1 MLKTN
6 KSIFVL
12 LLLVLLAAGCRSSQH
27 IRPGDTIEVAFEKAM
42 SQYERGRYAHA
53 VRSFETVLS
62 MGRGTEFAAD
72 AQFYLAM
79 SHFNN
84 RSFLSA
90 ASEFRR
96 FARNYSRDDRR
107 MESEFMEAYSH
118 YRLSPRFN
126 LDQTET
132 YNALDRF
139 QLFVTRYPG
148 TERARDAQ
156 EYMDELRDKLA
167 KKKFHAA
174 EMYMRIRQYESAA
187 IYYGL
192 TVERF
197 PGSSWAEEALVNQIL
212 AYVQFAENSVRERQ
226 QERFEKAVGSYQ
238 QYLQIFPRGPNRQ
251 LAEEYHDRA
260 LEGLSRV
267 STATAER

>member
-1 MLKTN
+1 MLKTY
-6 KSIFVL
+6 KSIAVL
-12 LLLVLLAAGCRSSQH
+12 LFLVLLAAGCRSSQH

-42 SQYERGRYAHA
+42 SQYERERYSHA

-62 MGRGTEFAAD
+62 MGRGTEYAAD
-72 AQFYLAM
+72 AQFYLAK
-79 SHFNN
+79 SHFHN
-84 RSFLSA
+84 RAFLSA

-96 FARNYSRDDRR
+96 FARNYSRDERR
-107 MESEFMEAYSH
+107 EEAEYMEAFAH
-118 YRLSPRFN
+118 YRLSPRYN

-156 EYMDELRDKLA
+156 VYMDELRDKLA

-174 EMYMRIRQYESAA
+174 EMYMRIRQFDSAA

-192 TVERF
+192 TVERY
-197 PGSSWAEEALVNQIL
+197 PGSAWAEIALVNQIL
-212 AYVQFAENSVRERQ
+212 AYVNYAENSVRERQ
-226 QERFEKAVGSYQ
+226 QERFEKAVESYQ
-238 QYLQIFPRGPNRQ
+238 QYLQIFPRGENRE
-251 LAEEYHDRA
+251 LAEGYHDRA
-260 LEGLSRV
+260 LDGLSQV
-267 STATAER
+267 SAVTAER

>member
-1 MLKTN
+1 MLKIH
-6 KSIFVL
+6 KSIVVL
-12 LLLVLLAAGCRSSQH
+12 LLFILLFAGCRSSQH

-42 SQYERGRYAHA
+42 SQFERERFSHA

-72 AQFYLAM
+72 AQFYLAK

-84 RSFLSA
+84 RAFLSA

-96 FARNYSRDDRR
+96 FARNYTRDDRR
-107 MESEFMEAYSH
+107 EEAEFMEAYSH
-118 YRLSPRFN
+118 YRMSPRFN

-148 TERARDAQ
+148 TDRAREAQ
-156 EYMDELRDKLA
+156 ELMDELRDKLA

-174 EMYMRIRQYESAA
+174 EMYMRVRQYQSAA

-212 AYVQFAENSVRERQ
+212 AYVYFAENSVRERQ
-226 QERFEKAVGSYQ
+226 QERFEKAVESYQ
-238 QYLQIFPRGPNRQ
+238 QYLQIFPRGANRE
-251 LAEEYHDRA
+251 LAEEHHDRA
-260 LEGLSRV
+260 LAGLARV
-267 STATAER
+267 TAVTAER

>member
-1 MLKTN
+1 MLKIN
-6 KSIFVL
+6 KSIAAL

-42 SQYERGRYAHA
+42 SQYERERYSHA

-72 AQFYLAM
+72 AQFYLAK
-79 SHFNN
+79 SHFHN
-84 RSFLSA
+84 RAYLSA

-96 FARNYSRDDRR
+96 FARNYTRDERR
-107 MESEFMEAYSH
+107 KDAEFMEAYSH
-118 YRLSPRFN
+118 YRLSPRYN

-148 TERARDAQ
+148 TERAQEAQ
-156 EYMDELRDKLA
+156 DLMDELRDKLA
-167 KKKFHAA
+167 KKKFNAA
-174 EMYMRIRQYESAA
+174 EMYMRIREYRSAA

-212 AYVQFAENSVRERQ
+212 AYVYYAENSVRDRQ
-226 QERFEKAVGSYQ
+226 QERFEKAVESYQ
-238 QYLQIFPRGPNRQ
+238 QYLQIFPRGENRE
-251 LAEEYHDRA
+251 LAEEYYDRA
-260 LEGLSRV
+260 LTGLSRV
-267 STATAER
+267 STVTAER